1 MHRIS
6 RATKPLYAIKIK
18 MFKSGE
24 DNLSH
29 SIDTNQ
35 RKLQKRTLKIF
46 RTYPNQFDAKVWM
59 QLLVGGVLKWTRQLH
74 ANRRSN
80 SVSGLSERVR
90 RRVMMQRSVCRSTPC
105 VLYTSSIMIDCC
117 RVRSARQL
125 RLTTFS
131 SERPAL
137 IRYGAAFSSVFFSIF
152 TASVTDTLCA
162 ISLGKDR

>member
-1 MHRIS
+1 MKRWACKMIEWINQKFNQFNLTCTGYPEPQNHLH
-6 RATKPLYAIKIK
+6 TYAIKIK

-90 RRVMMQRSVCRSTPC
+90 RRVMIQRSVYTQRVGPRRVYYIRQALWST
-105 VLYTSSIMIDCC
+105 VAGY
-117 RVRSARQL
+117 V
-125 RLTTFS
+125 
-131 SERPAL
+131 RPA
-137 IRYGAAFSSVFFSIF
+137 SCV
-152 TASVTDTLCA
+152 
-162 ISLGKDR
+162 